1 MEVDEKGHTNRD
13 KRKENEREEKMEKE
27 LYCEFIRINL
37 DEKHFDICVEIG
49 RIHNHVIK
57 STKESTK
64 KSLIDKIP
72 KRILEF
78 EF

>member
-1 MEVDEKGHTNRD
+1 MKKDAPTEIKEK
-13 KRKENEREEKMEKE
+13 KMKEKKKWKKE